1 MLETSCFTEIIM
13 RKRIKIVILVLAAI
27 AFTAAEAIAQN
38 TSSATMQVRVE
49 VISGT
54 QVSENQVAEAF
65 QMSEEETVYGDF
77 AMSLPDGVEF
87 ITEANES
94 VLMSNGADQWKMRAE
109 MKIDRDE
116 DGTVHVKFIT
126 RDNKTEKSKGATYRG
141 KQIATIQYL

>member
-1 MLETSCFTEIIM
+1 MK
-13 RKRIKIVILVLAAI
+13 KRIKIVVLVLAAI
-27 AFTAAEAIAQN
+27 AFTAAEAIAQHA
-38 TSSATMQVRVE
+38 SSASMQVRVE

-65 QMSEEETVYGDF
+65 RVSEDETVYGDF
-77 AMSLPDGVEF
+77 AMRLPDGVEF

-94 VLMSNGADQWKMRAE
+94 VLMSNGVDHWKMRAE

-116 DGTVHVKFIT
+116 NGTVHVKFIT
-126 RDNKTEKSKGATYRG
+126 RNNKTGDSKGAIYHG